1 MNELVGALFFVLAA
15 QSPLAAP
22 TWPAVEPDSAESPA
36 AEAGATE
43 QTTAETGA
51 AEQTTAET
59 GAAEQTTAESGAVE
73 SAAAE
78 PELPLGHLFSEFST
92 VPNPN
97 ETLLAPAS
105 PFLGGPVTEAEA
117 DLFICFTALMGELR
131 DV

>member
-36 AEAGATE
+36 AEAGAT
-43 QTTAETGA
+43 
-51 AEQTTAET
+51 EQTTAET